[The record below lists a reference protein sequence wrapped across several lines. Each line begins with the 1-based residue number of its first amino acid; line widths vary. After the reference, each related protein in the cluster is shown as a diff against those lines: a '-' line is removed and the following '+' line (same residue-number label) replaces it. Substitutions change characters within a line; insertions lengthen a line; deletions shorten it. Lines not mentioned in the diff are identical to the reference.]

1 MVTET
6 SFSQLVYTLLSKKWL
21 YQTLMMAARNP
32 WVIHNASIPNNF
44 FEMDLSCEK
53 ILQDMGQSIQEWTK

>member
-1 MVTET
+1 
-6 SFSQLVYTLLSKKWL
+6 
-21 YQTLMMAARNP
+21 MMAARNP
-32 WVIHNASIPNNF
+32 RVIHNASIPNNF